1 MIAALVQKDLK
12 LFFRNQFNLVMTA
25 LSLGMFIVAFLALP
39 DEVDQTLGLAAF
51 VEEGVS
57 STLVDSFGESIEL
70 ELYESEEALIEAVDD
85 GDHSV
90 GVVLT
95 NAISDALDNGEQST
109 IPIYYAP
116 GTNSDTR
123 ESYTDILAMTFN
135 TSQFASSQPFAVN
148 QVTEILGPNVDEPT
162 PIRNRIMPML
172 VLVIFMVEMMGLG
185 GLSVEEI
192 ASDTARGILTTPLS
206 LPQFFTSKAII
217 GVGLAFVQAIF
228 LLAVTGILFDAPLI
242 LLAVLLLTGVLIS
255 GLALFIAAISDNY
268 MAVMGWGI
276 LFTILFIIPGI
287 IVMAPGLGNDFIKLI
302 PSYFVI
308 DTIHEA
314 INLDA
319 DFGDVT
325 SNLGILLVSSFAVL
339 GIGSAFL
346 RRRLI

>member
-1 MIAALVQKDLK
+1 MIIALVQKDLK
-12 LFFRNQFNLVMTA
+12 LFFRNQFNLVITV

-51 VEEGVS
+51 VEDGVS

-70 ELYESEEALIEAVDD
+70 ELYDSQEALIEAVDN

-95 NAISDALDNGEQST
+95 NAISDALENGEQST
-109 IPIYYAP
+109 IPVYYAP

-123 ESYTDILAMTFN
+123 EGYTDILAMTLN
-135 TSQFASSQPFAVN
+135 TSQFSNSQPFAVN
-148 QVTEILGPNVDEPT
+148 SITEVLGPNVDEPT

-172 VLVIFMVEMMGLG
+172 ILVIFMVEMMGLS
-185 GLSVEEI
+185 GLIVEEV
-192 ASDTARGILTTPLS
+192 ASGTAQGILTTPLS

-228 LLAVTGILFDAPLI
+228 LLAITGILFEAPLI

-255 GLALFIAAISDNY
+255 GIALFVAAVSANY

-287 IVMAPGLGNDFIKLI
+287 IVVVPGLGNDMLKII

-314 INLDA
+314 INLNA
-319 DFGDVT
+319 DFGDVA
-325 SNLGILLVSSFAVL
+325 SNLRILFVSSFAIL
-339 GIGSAFL
+339 GVGSAFL